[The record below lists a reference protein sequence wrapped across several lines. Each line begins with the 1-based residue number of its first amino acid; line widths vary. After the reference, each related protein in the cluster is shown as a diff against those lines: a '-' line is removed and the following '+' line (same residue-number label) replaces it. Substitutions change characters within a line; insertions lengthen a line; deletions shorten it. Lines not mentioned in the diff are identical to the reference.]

1 MSGRL
6 PSVPPQKSRKSG
18 GEKTRIDSKDITLG
32 VVFASLYAVVNL
44 IQAATIG
51 NPAISGPLQLRVS
64 DCLIPLAALLGWPVL
79 AGVTFGCAIT
89 NLLAFIDPLDVV
101 LGPVANLVAA
111 TLVITLRRR
120 KIVACVAAAFPIG
133 VIVGGGYLWLFF
145 APPSI
150 FGLNLPVWMAM
161 MISITMSSLIATAVI
176 GYPLLRLLN
185 RPGVIEPLKSR
196 GLKTY

>member
-1 MSGRL
+1 
-6 PSVPPQKSRKSG
+6 
-18 GEKTRIDSKDITLG
+18 
-32 VVFASLYAVVNL
+32 
-44 IQAATIG
+44 
-51 NPAISGPLQLRVS
+51 
-64 DCLIPLAALLGWPVL
+64 
-79 AGVTFGCAIT
+79 VTFGCAIT